1 MLYYTSRTPWLDRP
15 VDQEATVKACGVT
28 VAMLQGQSWAPI
40 RSNGLKVN
48 VGTIR
53 VAPYSVSSQLTG
65 GKVRCR
71 LMLFEWDGGVVVVR
85 GRESR
90 PHGEG
95 PQQGY
100 RRIYINGGRL

>member
-1 MLYYTSRTPWLDRP
+1 
-15 VDQEATVKACGVT
+15 
-28 VAMLQGQSWAPI
+28 MLQGQSWAPN

-53 VAPYSVSSQLTG
+53 VAPSPASIQLAE

-71 LMLFEWDGGVVVVR
+71 LMLVEWDGGVVVVR

-90 PHGEG
+90 PHGKG
-95 PQQGY
+95 PQQSY
-100 RRIYINGGRL
+100 RRI

>member
-1 MLYYTSRTPWLDRP
+1 
-15 VDQEATVKACGVT
+15 
-28 VAMLQGQSWAPI
+28 MLQGQSWAPN

-53 VAPYSVSSQLTG
+53 VAPSPASIQLAE

-71 LMLFEWDGGVVVVR
+71 LMLLEWDGGVVVVR

-95 PQQGY
+95 PQQSY
-100 RRIYINGGRL
+100 RRIYINGGHL

>member
-1 MLYYTSRTPWLDRP
+1 
-15 VDQEATVKACGVT
+15 
-28 VAMLQGQSWAPI
+28 MLQGHSWAPN

-53 VAPYSVSSQLTG
+53 VIPYPVSNQLTG

-71 LMLFEWDGGVVVVR
+71 LMSLERGGGVVVVR

-95 PQQGY
+95 PQQSY
-100 RRIYINGGRL
+100 RRICIDGGHL

>member
-1 MLYYTSRTPWLDRP
+1 MK
-15 VDQEATVKACGVT
+15 VCGVA
-28 VAMLQGQSWAPI
+28 VAMLQGHSWAPN

-53 VAPYSVSSQLTG
+53 VVPYLFSIQLTE

-71 LMLFEWDGGVVVVR
+71 LMPLEWDGGVVVVR

-95 PQQGY
+95 PQQSY
-100 RRIYINGGRL
+100 RRIYIDGGHL